1 VSEPDLVHDSFW
13 VEQDPGSDQAISVDV
28 VPGWSTAEA
37 GSTTANVGEQLQLRF
52 DSLTSATTDDLA
64 LETQAMIDALKQQAT
79 AELDYQ
85 RQLWEQE
92 HAALLSELMQ
102 ARSLAQEQVE
112 RIRHLEQA
120 LDQSLVSLKEM
131 RLQVVDQQFL
141 EAQLAS
147 TEEISNIQQQ
157 AIIRLKLQ
165 LAEQQQT
172 LDTQLA
178 EAQAR
183 DRNLHELL
191 ATMETLTQ
199 TQQVDLEQLRSQ
211 ITQDRAEVQTY
222 QAALEKQLADF
233 QAAFDTQQQRILDL
247 EAQAL
252 SARTQAGELESRLE
266 QAQHRVSEL
275 SQNLG
280 DRQTTIQ
287 QLEQELQQARLML
300 QEQQSL
306 LKGLQRSQPS
316 APAKPN
322 PGSDQ
327 ELAVAQMKVEELE
340 TEVAR
345 QITTQAML
353 QHAWQELE
361 EARDFQR
368 SRIMDLEK
376 QTADMQE
383 QILRQ
388 AQQASEYETAVQHWK
403 DRYFTTQTQV
413 SKLKDL
419 LAHALPDPPAELAE
433 VLAALEAA
441 TAATPEPASP
451 ALLTSTQL
459 NRGTKVDLP
468 EFLMRRRNYKARKS

>member
-1 VSEPDLVHDSFW
+1 VSEPDLVHNSLL
-13 VEQDPGSDQAISVDV
+13 VEQDRRSDQAISVDV
-28 VPGWSTAEA
+28 VPGWAAAET
-37 GSTTANVGEQLQLRF
+37 GSTTSNVGEQLQLRF
-52 DSLTSATTDDLA
+52 DSLTSETTDDLA

-112 RIRHLEQA
+112 RIRQLEQA
-120 LDQSLVSLKEM
+120 LDQSLASLQEM

-165 LAEQQQT
+165 LTEQQQT

-222 QAALEKQLADF
+222 QASLEQQLADF

-252 SARTQAGELESRLE
+252 SARTQAGELEARLE
-266 QAQHRVSEL
+266 QAQNRVSEL

-280 DRQTTIQ
+280 DRQTTVQ
-287 QLEQELQQARLML
+287 QLEQELQQSRLML
-300 QEQQSL
+300 QEQQFL
-306 LKGLQRSQPS
+306 FKGLQRSQPS
-316 APAKPN
+316 AYAKLDPE
-322 PGSDQ
+322 SDQ

-353 QHAWQELE
+353 QRAWQELE
-361 EARDFQR
+361 EARDLQR
-368 SRIMDLEK
+368 SRIVDLEK

-383 QILRQ
+383 QILQQ

-413 SKLKDL
+413 LKLKEL
-419 LAHALPDPPAELAE
+419 LAEALPDPPAELAE

-451 ALLTSTQL
+451 ALLSSQL

-468 EFLMRRRNYKARKS
+468 EFLMRRRNYKARRS